1 MKPWFDVRGV
11 ASAAAGSGIAWKI
24 AALAISFAIAAV
36 VIQLTGHSVPQ
47 AFAALWYGST
57 GLEYGPPLMFDKFA
71 GARILAETTPLLLCG
86 LAVAVCLKAGLFN
99 IGAAGQM
106 TAGAFVAAWAGLAVG
121 QWHASPPIM
130 IAVALLA
137 GCAAG
142 ALCGALVGW
151 LKAARNVHEVIST
164 IMLNYVIVD
173 ITQYLITN
181 RLRDFSSME
190 VQTPRLLD
198 SLSLPILVPTTNL
211 TAGCL
216 IALCALIAYI
226 VIVEYTAF
234 GFRVQALGAGPAA
247 ARACG
252 IPIERTTIQV
262 MALGGLLAGAAGA
275 IQVLGIY
282 HRDLADVA
290 GSYGFQA
297 IAVALL
303 AGAQGPGMLISSLF
317 FGGLNN
323 GATQM
328 QIDAGVPSSLIS
340 IVQATIIVASAFKL
354 VRVAR
359 ASRPRTIATEAQP

>member
-1 MKPWFDVRGV
+1 MKLPFSPR
-11 ASAAAGSGIAWKI
+11 SFAGSPALLGIAWKV
-24 AALAISFAIAAV
+24 AALAVSFALAAL
-36 VIQLTGHSVPQ
+36 VIQLTGHSIPQ
-47 AFAALWYGST
+47 AFAALWYGTT
-57 GLEYGPPLMFDKFA
+57 GLQFGPPLTFDPVT
-71 GARILAETTPLLLCG
+71 GARILAEATPLLLCG

-106 TAGAFVAAWAGLAVG
+106 TAGAFAAAWIGLAIG
-121 QWHASPPIM
+121 NWHLAPSILVA
-130 IAVALLA
+130 IALAA

-164 IMLNYVIVD
+164 IMLNYVAID

-181 RLRDFSSME
+181 RLRDPSSME
-190 VQTPRLLD
+190 VQTPRLSD

-211 TAGCL
+211 TAGFF
-216 IALCALIAYI
+216 IALVALIAYVAI
-226 VIVEYTAF
+226 IEYTAF
-234 GFRVQALGAGPAA
+234 GFRVQAHGAGPAA
-247 ARACG
+247 ARAAG
-252 IPIERTTIQV
+252 IPIGRTTIQV
-262 MALGGLLAGAAGA
+262 MALGGLLAGGAGA

-282 HRDLADVA
+282 HRDLADTA

-303 AGAQGPGMLISSLF
+303 ANSQGPGMLISSIF

-328 QIDAGVPSSLIS
+328 QIEAGVPSSLIS
-340 IVQATIIVASAFKL
+340 IVQATIIVASAIRF
-354 VRVAR
+354 VRFAR
-359 ASRPRTIATEAQP
+359 FRRPQKIAPEPSQ